1 MTPTRRLVA
10 ALACRAGGSR
20 LYGKPLQML
29 DVDRRITV
37 LEHMVAL
44 LRTEPVIDEIVLGVS
59 TGPENDPFHQLA
71 RRLGLRSIIG
81 DETDVLSRLIQC
93 GEVGGATDVFRTTTE
108 SPFTYF
114 EAIEVGWAR
123 HCREDN
129 DVTNLAGVPDGSGFE
144 MIKLSVLQRSHAKGD
159 ARHRSELCTLYVR
172 EHRDEFRV
180 DVLPI
185 PKNVNRPEL
194 RLTIDYPEDLV
205 VCRRIAEHFREVA
218 PRIPLA
224 SIVEFLDSRPDL
236 LALVAPYCAPLTW
249 YE

>member
-1 MTPTRRLVA
+1 MTAPRRLVA

-29 DVDRRITV
+29 DLERNMSV
-37 LEHMVAL
+37 LDHMIAL
-44 LRTEPVIDEIVLGVS
+44 LRTEPTIDEIVLGVAE
-59 TGPENDPFHQLA
+59 GPENEPFHQAA
-71 RRLGLRSIIG
+71 RRLGIRSITG

-93 GEVGGATDVFRTTTE
+93 GEAGGATDVFRTTTE

-114 EAIEVGWAR
+114 EAIEAGWAR

-144 MIKLSVLQRSHAKGD
+144 MIKLSALQRCHTNGD
-159 ARHRSELCTLYVR
+159 SRHRSELCTLYVR

-185 PKNVNRPEL
+185 PPEVARPEL

-205 VCRRIAEHFREVA
+205 ICRRIAEHFRDVA

-224 SIVEFLDSRPDL
+224 DILKFLDSRPDL
-236 LALVAPYCAPLTW
+236 LELVAPYCAPLTW